1 MSLAFLKQAFF
12 GAPAPAASADERR
25 HLLPR
30 GSLSPSSSTS
40 TEFYADVEA
49 LNPKGAVAA
58 TDASGKGRVDPRIVS
73 DATIGLADGLT
84 VPFAL
89 TAGLSALGD
98 TRVVIY
104 GGFAELIAGAL
115 SMGLGGYLGAKS
127 EM

>member
-12 GAPAPAASADERR
+12 GAPAPTASADERR
-25 HLLPR
+25 RLLPR
-30 GSLSPSSSTS
+30 ESLSPSSSTS
-40 TEFYADVEA
+40 TEFDADIEA
-49 LNPKGAVAA
+49 LNPKGAVVAA
-58 TDASGKGRVDPRIVS
+58 DASGKGRVDPRIVS

>member
-1 MSLAFLKQAFF
+1 MGSSS
-12 GAPAPAASADERR
+12 PPSADERR
-25 HLLPR
+25 HLLSHTR
-30 GSLSPSSSTS
+30 TPSTD
-40 TEFYADVEA
+40 TAVDTDIEA
-49 LNPKGAVAA
+49 LNPKGGS
-58 TDASGKGRVDPRIVS
+58 ASGRARVDPRVVS
-73 DATIGLADGLT
+73 DATIGLSDGLT